1 MGASIS
7 IIDRCALVNGPISFC
22 GASVTALDLRA
33 GAAMVLAGLAADGVT
48 TISCANRIDRG
59 YERLVE
65 KLTDIGAEIER
76 IECEDEH
83 VISAGD
89 E

>member
-48 TISCANRIDRG
+48 TIAYANRIDRG

-65 KLTDIGAEIER
+65 KLTGIGAEIER
-76 IECEDEH
+76 IDVDDEH
-83 VISAGD
+83 VTPVDD